1 MTAQDT
7 SRDPQDVSPQH
18 LTQADSPG
26 PAAAEPFS
34 PQAEVVSY
42 SPSRPDIVYDCD
54 FDQFLAYDF
63 AATDEPTAS
72 ATANTVA
79 ATLQDPIA
87 DFFASKDFHDW
98 WTSELASGN
107 LDFAN
112 CSGAVTAPINSLE
125 APAQLQPT
133 FAPFLH
139 YENATAGSLLA
150 PVTDVAAAEL
160 STSIADLLALLA
172 GQGCQPQ
179 ASPSPKACR
188 MEDIKARNTHSPDG
202 FDGQGARLP
211 AMPYPYT
218 NNRLDNDISTIAA
231 LDDGYSSDEAPLA
244 VVAESTVAEGDDTVD
259 LTDIIR
265 YYWKGGEFR
274 YYIRTSDGNILIS
287 AEDMDERF
295 YGARVALW
303 TFWRL
308 RKRGRVNQARIRAH
322 LRYRGVGGVFG
333 RMFWHLLTKK
343 EQDTLHHADKKGI
356 LHKVKL

>member
-79 ATLQDPIA
+79 ATLQDPIT

-112 CSGAVTAPINSLE
+112 CSGAVTAPTSLE

-160 STSIADLLALLA
+160 
-172 GQGCQPQ
+172 
-179 ASPSPKACR
+179 PKTCR

-259 LTDIIR
+259 FTDIIR

-274 YYIRTSDGNILIS
+274 DYIRTSDGNILIS